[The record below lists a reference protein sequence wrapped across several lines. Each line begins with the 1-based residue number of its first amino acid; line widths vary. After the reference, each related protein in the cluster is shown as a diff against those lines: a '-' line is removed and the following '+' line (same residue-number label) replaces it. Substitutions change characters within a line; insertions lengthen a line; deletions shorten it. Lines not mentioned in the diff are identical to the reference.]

1 MATPKVVTL
10 EYKDRCLQAPQPVT
24 AAKGT
29 QLLFNG
35 PPNAEI
41 AVVFKDPAFFDVKE
55 FKTGAAAVTVVKN
68 LPGPTEYE
76 CFLVL
81 GGQRQKNPAGC
92 PKGGTIEPDPA
103 TGGNARN

>member
-1 MATPKVVTL
+1 
-10 EYKDRCLQAPQPVT
+10 VT
-24 AAKGT
+24 ARKGT
-29 QLLFNG
+29 RLLFEG

-41 AVVFKDPAFFDVKE
+41 AVVFKDPGFFDVKE
-55 FKTGAAAVTVVKN
+55 FQTGAAAVTVVRD

-92 PKGGTIEPDPA
+92 PKGGVIEPDPA
-103 TGGNARN
+103 TVGNSGN